1 MPDRQTLEHLLK
13 TVQPIQI
20 SEHTFVGENTHPD
33 GFRVYGGQVL
43 AQTLAAAVATVNPER
58 RVHSQHAYFLRS
70 GDPKVPIQF
79 EVEKLRDGGSF
90 SSRRVVASQNDKP
103 ILVSSLSFQVPEQ
116 GDSYETDMPLVPGPE
131 GLETERDREMAEG
144 YHNPEF
150 MITTGTDLDV
160 RVVEPIDWLNPQP
173 RDSQFQA
180 WMKTTGPVG
189 SAVGLQEVLLAYLSD
204 AFLVDVALI
213 TGGRSFVGDD
223 MQIAS
228 LDHALWF
235 NQPARVDEWLLFV
248 AEAER
253 VGGSRGLSRG
263 RFYTEDGRLVAT
275 CMQECLLRR
284 LQ

>member
-13 TVQPIQI
+13 TVQPMQI
-20 SEHTFVGENTHPD
+20 GERTFVGENTHPD

-43 AQTLAAAVATVNPER
+43 AQALASAVATVNPER

-70 GDPKVPIQF
+70 GDAKIPIQF
-79 EVEKLRDGGSF
+79 EVEESRDGGSF

-103 ILVSSLSFQVPEQ
+103 ILVSSLSFQAPEQ
-116 GDSYETDMPLVPGPE
+116 SDSYETDMPQVPGPE
-131 GLETERDREMAEG
+131 GLETERVREMAEG

-160 RVVEPIDWLNPQP
+160 RVVEPIDWLNPKP
-173 RDSQFQA
+173 RDGQFQA

-189 SAVGLQEVLLAYLSD
+189 SNLGLQEALLAYMSD

-213 TGGRSFVGDD
+213 TIGKSFVDDD

-253 VGGSRGLSRG
+253 VGGARGLSRG